1 MYGHPGT
8 GKTMFAKQ
16 LAKASG
22 MDYAIF
28 TGGDVAPLGRDAVP
42 EIHKL
47 FDWAQ
52 HSSKGVLLFVD
63 EADAF
68 LRKRGGADASE
79 MSEDLR
85 NSLNAFLYR
94 TGEATKDF
102 MVVFASNQP
111 EQLDWA
117 VQDRVDEM
125 VCLLSFFLSFLFL
138 FAVLM
143 NLYFFFL
150 YHYRLNFIY
159 RDQNK
164 DILCYKCIL
173 IST

>member
-16 LAKASG
+16 LAKSSG
-22 MDYAIF
+22 MDYAIL

-42 EIHKL
+42 EMHKL

-52 HSSKGVLLFVD
+52 HSEKGVLLFVD

-68 LRKRGGADASE
+68 LRKRGGDDASE

-125 VCLLSFFLSFLFL
+125 VRFLLLLCLLWLL
-138 FAVLM
+138 
-143 NLYFFFL
+143 
-150 YHYRLNFIY
+150 
-159 RDQNK
+159 
-164 DILCYKCIL
+164 LCFDVFVVVFRWYWCWGNVAPHK
-173 IST
+173 

>member
-16 LAKASG
+16 LAKSSG
-22 MDYAIF
+22 MDYAIL

-42 EIHKL
+42 EMHKL

-52 HSSKGVLLFVD
+52 HSEKGVLLFVD

-68 LRKRGGADASE
+68 LRKWGGDDASD

-125 VCLLSFFLSFLFL
+125 VRFFG
-138 FAVLM
+138 
-143 NLYFFFL
+143 
-150 YHYRLNFIY
+150 
-159 RDQNK
+159 
-164 DILCYKCIL
+164 
-173 IST
+173 